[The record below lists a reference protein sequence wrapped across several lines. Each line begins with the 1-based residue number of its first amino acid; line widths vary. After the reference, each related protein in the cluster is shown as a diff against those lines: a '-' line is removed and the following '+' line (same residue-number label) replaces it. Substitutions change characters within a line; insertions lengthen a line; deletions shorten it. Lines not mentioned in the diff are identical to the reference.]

1 MPGSNNNRNLKR
13 VLITERDILREATV
27 TAPNSG
33 YNNITVAGQERPNP
47 SQAEVNDYWQ
57 DDTGVYVIQVRGGR
71 NVWAQAISPSAEAAI
86 PAGIASLTDIEN
98 FALVNNPA
106 RVPENKIDEVIA
118 RTSQIPDVSGF
129 QTESNVRTIIGDN
142 VETFAHVGNNVQV
155 PDNKISDNIARTSAI
170 PTIPD
175 VPSNADIDA
184 RILNWLND
192 GTNRTVLNTILSG
205 SPFEF
210 LSNTDIANAI
220 TLALTDYR
228 TEEQII
234 RLISDNAPSGGGG
247 PVTIPDDV
255 VRSTFIGAN
264 ADRRARF
271 NSLIQSILS
280 IEDGFEYDV
289 TNLTALT
296 LRTLTALA
304 GRFTYSTT
312 TGNVV
317 LTNNNRI
324 IGNEIALGTITGLH
338 IGDGEIVKRHLS
350 GYTGTDTNGT
360 IPVAAIWA
368 GEDNNDI
375 IPLRKLPDSLHA
387 ASASELDIIYDFGT
401 SIFSN
406 VHTISGAPDT
416 STTSKAHPGN
426 AASAMRFRPV
436 GNVEIFDGEGF
447 LEFRARAE
455 NPDGS
460 GQYTDPNPRR
470 ITLTGLEKNRR
481 YLATEIQSDDGG
493 NPIEIDFTV
502 LLTDNVDDQGTQIPG
517 VRIQMFSTVTS
528 QDNPP
533 LFGILLVE
541 YAQPVTIEQVHDW
554 ALLSNL
560 DPIDLEKVINA
571 YQVRLLS
578 ADVTSDDLNNA
589 DLGCKAISV
598 LGGPVLDLPVGSYI
612 VRSYELESGNDLLQ
626 EAINLSSG
634 LMYNRVRGTGE
645 WSDVNVFRQ
654 IAGTGG
660 GGGGEQGPPG
670 PQGDPGPQGEQGPQ
684 GDTGPA
690 GPAGQ
695 DGADGAD
702 GAQGPQGVAGQTGP
716 EGPAGPQGEQ
726 GPQGPQGEQGPQG
739 PPGTGDGPGGTPLVV
754 ADHYVHIGTPN
765 LSGTETGVVTG
776 TNNINPGN
784 AQDVQNFNVR
794 FDNTIAGYNIPT
806 AGSYNPQNGDIVL
819 PAGHWVVCASLNV
832 YASAGTNMRVAA
844 ALSINHG
851 TNERHS
857 QALYLRNDAGQ
868 IGADG
873 IAELQGKVSIA
884 GAVISDGVGP
894 VRIRIAV
901 SRQGGTETV
910 EIRGAHVH
918 AYEQLVSAAGPAGP
932 QGIQGPPG
940 AQGQQGERGLQGATG
955 AAGQDGAQG
964 AQGPRGLTG
973 PAGAQGPQ
981 GDPGPT
987 GPAGADG
994 QDGQDGAQGQQGERG
1009 LTGPAG
1015 ADGQNGA
1022 PGPRGD
1028 AGPAGPA
1035 GQDGAQGPR
1044 GITGPTGPAGNDGA
1058 QGQQGPQG
1066 DPGPAGARGDTGPAG
1081 ADGQDG
1087 AQGPQGDPG
1096 PTGPA
1101 GQDGA
1106 QGPQGDTGPAGA
1118 DGADGQGVPAG
1129 GTAGQIISKVDSTD
1143 YNTAWVDA
1151 PTGGGGGADIPTI
1164 FTSVDIDATVEALNG
1179 AETGIFRF
1187 SQFVTANFLG
1197 LSQGIYLIR
1206 AYQRSNGADIVQEAI
1221 NTTTRERFLRAQTS
1235 GEWLTNDF
1243 FFPEGGGGSN
1253 PNEIRRINGFSS
1265 EINGVE
1271 SETVSFVITG
1281 NPILG
1286 LPAGEYI
1293 LEAWEDS
1300 DSGVDNGQRATNYTT
1315 NTVYLRHNLSGEWT
1329 NSDLFVVQAGGE
1341 PIVPAEHH
1349 LYIGAL
1355 DNDSNSASGLL
1366 PNTSVIFESSSTA
1379 NNPSENN
1386 AGGVGNAIT
1395 RHIPFDNT
1403 LSHTVLPEGATYSQS
1418 TGALILPAGYW
1429 QVNLAAHFVS
1439 STTGQQANG
1448 RVQAGVAIE
1457 YGGDEKASNEAYIR
1471 NIGFES
1477 SANDRLT
1484 GKTSC
1489 STLIHSNGTTPV
1501 MLLYRAA
1508 RQELAIRLAI
1518 RTAIVQASEVL
1529 IAEVGPQGPAGP
1541 DGEQGPQ
1548 GEAGPA
1554 GPQGD
1559 TGPAGPQGDT
1569 GPAGPTGPRGEQGDP
1584 GPQGPAGS
1592 GGGSSVF
1599 AEPTYDTYV
1608 VGAGNDALY
1617 RVNFT
1622 TYQFERINNVSGFEA
1637 NVTDPTGLVWHGG
1650 ELYIAD
1656 SARRTLVR
1664 LDKGDNGSFDGS
1676 GTQIGEVNALPAG
1689 PQGMVSVDGQLLLT
1703 CTDPNTAATTFH
1715 TVNPSTAATTQLGGT
1730 ISGVTNILDMTTTLE
1745 GQIFAVVNTSS
1756 GSQLAILNPGASSNQ
1771 VVTIGN
1777 FTLNGINRSMYG
1789 LFFRG
1794 RTLFGISSD
1803 IGDDDLFIVNIT
1815 NGELVELGS
1824 DVNFFGVNEL
1834 LPRGVVAIPHTDLIA
1849 GTGQIEL
1856 FAFIANPEAQVP
1868 ISKLGNVEE
1877 FAQVGNTALVSE
1889 DKIPDKRLVRSQFE
1903 PVVTTE
1909 AVAGPRLYAIDTFS
1923 NSGLLVADPL
1933 TGSLTSTSLNVS
1945 VDLRTAAVLD
1955 ETVYSAT
1962 LNTRVAPRLP
1972 VLNTY
1977 DPATGVSTF
1986 IGVINTQVP
1995 DFNSVD
2001 GITMFSHGGL
2011 LYAYI
2016 LFHNTVTDVSG
2027 FYIID
2032 TTTALATRVGSLM
2045 PVSNQPFVV
2054 SAVSVGTTIYAV
2066 HSSDYLATVD
2076 ITTGVVTRVPGS
2088 ASGFGRNSG
2097 NVVALA
2103 YVDGSLYGITSRSGS
2118 VFARFVV
2125 IDTVTGVAS
2134 NIGNSLGTRFERAVL
2149 FYTTS
2154 TVRTTITDYVI
2165 RSTDIEGFGG
2175 TPQIIQANWGP
2186 NVLTGT
2192 LAANAMHTIPSVAGS
2207 DVLIGLGSPLR
2218 YRQSPSTR
2226 PLLQAVDGI
2235 TFFGTNMISADSP
2248 IVSMQF
2254 RAPL

>member
-33 YNNITVAGQERPNP
+33 YNNITVAGQERPAP

-98 FALVNNPA
+98 FAKVNDPS
-106 RVPENKIDEVIA
+106 RVPENKIDEVIP
-118 RTSQIPDVSGF
+118 RTGD
-129 QTESNVRTIIGDN
+129 VRTLIGDN

-155 PDNKISDNIARTSAI
+155 PDNKISDNIARTN
-170 PTIPD
+170 T
-175 VPSNADIDA
+175 VPSNQDIDA
-184 RILNWLND
+184 RILTWLND
-192 GTNRTVLNTILSG
+192 GTNRNVLNTILTG
-205 SPFEF
+205 TPFEF
-210 LSNTDIANAI
+210 LSNQDISNAI

-228 TEEQII
+228 TEDQILQ
-234 RLISDNAPSGGGG
+234 LISDNAPSGGGTG
-247 PVTIPDDV
+247 TLPDDV

-271 NSLIQSILS
+271 NSLIQSILAV
-280 IEDGFEYDV
+280 EDGVEYDV

-350 GYTGTDTNGT
+350 GYTGADTNGT
-360 IPVAAIWA
+360 IPIAAIWA
-368 GEDNNDI
+368 GENNRDI
-375 IPLRKLPDSLHA
+375 IPLSKLPDSLHS

-416 STTSKAHPGN
+416 STSSKAHPGN
-426 AASAMRFRPV
+426 AASAMRFRSV

-447 LEFRARAE
+447 LEFRARAQR
-455 NPDGS
+455 PD

-470 ITLTGLEKNRR
+470 IVLTGLEKNRR

-493 NPIEIDFTV
+493 NDIEIDFTV
-502 LLTDNVDDQGTQIPG
+502 LLTDNVDDSGAQIPG
-517 VRIQMFSTVTS
+517 VRIQMFATVTS

-598 LGGPVLDLPVGSYI
+598 LGSPVLDLPVGSYI

-660 GGGGEQGPPG
+660 GGEQGPPG
-670 PQGDPGPQGEQGPQ
+670 PQGEQGPQGEPGQDGAQGPQGEQGPQ

-765 LSGTETGVVTG
+765 LSGTASGVLAD
-776 TNNINPGN
+776 NIRPTSQ
-784 AQDVQNFNVR
+784 ATPQTFNVR
-794 FDNTIAGYNIPT
+794 FDNTLAGYNVPT
-806 AGSYNPQNGDIVL
+806 AGGYDPQSGDIIL
-819 PAGHWVVCASLNV
+819 PAGQWIVCASLNIV
-832 YASAGTNMRVAA
+832 AQANTNMRVSA

-851 TNERHS
+851 TDERHS

-868 IGADG
+868 IGSAG
-873 IAELQGKVSIA
+873 IAEIQGKVSVA
-884 GAVISDGVGP
+884 GAVISDGVSP
-894 VRIRIAV
+894 IRVRIAV
-901 SRQGGTETV
+901 SRQGSTNPIQ
-910 EIRGAHVH
+910 IRGAHVH
-918 AYEQLVSAAGPAGP
+918 AYEQLVSAAGPEGP

-994 QDGQDGAQGQQGERG
+994 QDGQDGAQGQDGPRG

-1015 ADGQNGA
+1015 ADGQDGA

-1066 DPGPAGARGDTGPAG
+1066 DTGPAGARGDTGPAG

-1087 AQGPQGDPG
+1087 AQGPQGDP
-1096 PTGPA
+1096 
-1101 GQDGA
+1101 
-1106 QGPQGDTGPAGA
+1106 GPAGA

-1143 YNTAWVDA
+1143 YNTAWIDA

-1164 FTSVDIDATVEALNG
+1164 FTAVDIDATVTALNS
-1179 AETGIFRF
+1179 AETGVFRF
-1187 SQFVTANFLG
+1187 SQFVVENFLG

-1206 AYQRSNGADIVQEAI
+1206 AYQRSNGSDIVQEAI

-1235 GEWLTNDF
+1235 GEWNTNDF

-1329 NSDLFVVQAGGE
+1329 NTDLFAVQAGGE

-1355 DNDSNSASGLL
+1355 DNDSNGASGLL
-1366 PNTSVIFESSSTA
+1366 SGSTLIFDPTVESSSED
-1379 NNPSENN
+1379 S
-1386 AGGVGNAIT
+1386 AGGIGNAIT

-1403 LSHTVLPEGATYSQS
+1403 LSHTVLPEGATYVQS
-1418 TGALILPAGYW
+1418 TGALTLPAGYW

-1439 STTGQQANG
+1439 TPSSVPSNS

-1457 YGGDEKASNEAYIR
+1457 YGGAEKASNEAYIR
-1471 NIGFES
+1471 NVGFLD
-1477 SANDRLT
+1477 SADDRLT

-1508 RQELAIRLAI
+1508 RQELGVRLAI
-1518 RTAIVQASEVL
+1518 RTALVQASEVL

-1541 DGEQGPQ
+1541 QGDAGPAGPQGEQGPQ
-1548 GEAGPA
+1548 GERGPIGIGGTTA
-1554 GPQGD
+1554 LVPQN
-1559 TGPAGPQGDT
+1559 
-1569 GPAGPTGPRGEQGDP
+1569 
-1584 GPQGPAGS
+1584 
-1592 GGGSSVF
+1592 
-1599 AEPTYDTYV
+1599 YDTYV

-1617 RVNFT
+1617 RLNFS
-1622 TYQFERINNVSGFEA
+1622 TYEFERIGLVSAFNA
-1637 NVTDPTGLVWHGG
+1637 NVTDPSGLAWHEG
-1650 ELYIAD
+1650 ELYLVD
-1656 SARRTLVR
+1656 STRRTLVR
-1664 LDKGDNGSFDGS
+1664 LDRDSDGAFNGS
-1676 GTQIGEVNALPAG
+1676 GTQIGADGILPAG
-1689 PQGMVSVDGQLLLT
+1689 PQGMISIDGELLLT
-1703 CTDPNTAATTFH
+1703 CTDPNTSATTFH
-1715 TVNPSTAATTQLGGT
+1715 TVNPSTAASTQIGGVV
-1730 ISGVTNILDMTTTLE
+1730 SGVNNILDMTVTLE
-1745 GQIFAVVNTSS
+1745 GQIFAVANTTS
-1756 GSQLAILNPGASSNQ
+1756 GSQLVILNPGAPTNQ
-1771 VVTIGN
+1771 LVVIGS
-1777 FTLNGINRSMYG
+1777 FTFNSDARSMYG

-1803 IGDDDLFIVNIT
+1803 IGDDDLFIVNIS
-1815 NGELVELGS
+1815 NGELVELGA
-1824 DVNFFGVNEL
+1824 DVNLFGVSEL
-1834 LPRGVVAIPHTDLIA
+1834 LPRGCVSIPH
-1849 GTGQIEL
+1849 GE
-1856 FAFIANPEAQVP
+1856 
-1868 ISKLGNVEE
+1868 
-1877 FAQVGNTALVSE
+1877 VS
-1889 DKIPDKRLVRSQFE
+1889 PNRLLRSQFE
-1903 PVVTTE
+1903 PTVIEEQIT
-1909 AVAGPRLYAIDTFS
+1909 GPRLYAFIATDPARDPGDNLYTIDIVTGEASFEADLTDFS
-1923 NSGLLVADPL
+1923 NSNTDAG
-1933 TGSLTSTSLNVS
+1933 LTSHNG
-1945 VDLRTAAVLD
+1945 VLY
-1955 ETVYSAT
+1955 TIVNNNILST
-1962 LNTRVAPRLP
+1962 LNPS
-1972 VLNTY
+1972 
-1977 DPATGVSTF
+1977 TGGTTAIGFLGSGLSAQDVSMESYNGF
-1986 IGVINTQVP
+1986 
-1995 DFNSVD
+1995 
-2001 GITMFSHGGL
+2001 
-2011 LYAYI
+2011 LYAYFRSNI
-2016 LFHNTVTDVSG
+2016 NEGLYRLNTGTGAATLVGSLRGSSSTDTPIASDGINMYITGYLSGSNAIHALSTIDVTTGVITRVTGAPDNFGINARATSMAYSDG
-2027 FYIID
+2027 TLYGIFEALTSPRIHYLASID
-2032 TTTALATRVGSLM
+2032 TTTGIASRIG
-2045 PVSNQPFVV
+2045 
-2054 SAVSVGTTIYAV
+2054 SAVDFGLVHPEGDIIQVDSLAFHTT
-2066 HSSDYLATVD
+2066 TF
-2076 ITTGVVTRVPGS
+2076 T
-2088 ASGFGRNSG
+2088 
-2097 NVVALA
+2097 
-2103 YVDGSLYGITSRSGS
+2103 
-2118 VFARFVV
+2118 
-2125 IDTVTGVAS
+2125 
-2134 NIGNSLGTRFERAVL
+2134 
-2149 FYTTS
+2149 
-2154 TVRTTITDYVI
+2154 RTTVSDYVI
-2165 RSTDIEGFGG
+2165 RATDIQGL
-2175 TPQIIQANWGP
+2175 TDSIQILQPNNWGP
-2186 NVLTGT
+2186 NVLDAP
-2192 LAANAMHTIPSVAGS
+2192 LSANNTHVIPSVDGS

-2218 YRQSPSTR
+2218 YRQSPNTR
-2226 PLLQAVDGI
+2226 PLGTAVDGI
-2235 TFFGTNMISADSP
+2235 TFDNPTSIRADS
-2248 IVSMQF
+2248 IITSLQF
-2254 RAPL
+2254 RTR